1 MELGPKELVTF
12 GIVLTG
18 IATTWGVL
26 KATIKSIT
34 ATLDTAAEDLTSL
47 NQRLDKV
54 EAKQAV
60 AIAAIDTMSKDILS
74 PQILKQQSER
84 DGKVAQRLDSIEREL
99 DNIHRMHNGSH
110 PPTQNKTKVS

>member
-34 ATLDTAAEDLTSL
+34 ATQDSAAEDLSNL

-54 EAKQAV
+54 EATQAV

-99 DNIHRMHNGSH
+99 DNIHRMHNGTH
-110 PPTQNKTKVS
+110 PPTQNKEPNK

>member
-1 MELGPKELVTF
+1 MLELGPRELLTF

-34 ATLDTAAEDLTSL
+34 ATLDEVRLDLASL

-54 EAKQAV
+54 EARQAV
-60 AIAAIDTMSKDILS
+60 ALSAIDTMSKDILS
-74 PQILKQQSER
+74 PQILKERSER
-84 DGKVAQRLDSIEREL
+84 DGAVSQRLSSIEREL
-99 DNIHRMHNGSH
+99 DNIHKMHNGTH
-110 PPTQNKTKVS
+110 PPPSIPES